1 MIRIN
6 RVRGSA
12 NTLPLP
18 ITLQP
23 INREGKDDSYM
34 SKFLLLEQT
43 IREVKDTGDE
53 LIETET
59 LDIETELLK
68 WDLKETIE

>member
-1 MIRIN
+1 
-6 RVRGSA
+6 
-12 NTLPLP
+12 
-18 ITLQP
+18 
-23 INREGKDDSYM
+23 M
-34 SKFLLLEQT
+34 SKLSSLEQR

-53 LIETET
+53 LIDTET

>member
-1 MIRIN
+1 MN
-6 RVRGSA
+6 
-12 NTLPLP
+12 
-18 ITLQP
+18 
-23 INREGKDDSYM
+23 
-34 SKFLLLEQT
+34 KFPLLEKR

-53 LIETET
+53 LLDTES

>member
-1 MIRIN
+1 
-6 RVRGSA
+6 
-12 NTLPLP
+12 
-18 ITLQP
+18 
-23 INREGKDDSYM
+23 M
-34 SKFLLLEQT
+34 SKLSFLEQR

-53 LIETET
+53 LLDTES

>member
-1 MIRIN
+1 MDPTHSLSI
-6 RVRGSA
+6 V
-12 NTLPLP
+12 
-18 ITLQP
+18 LQP
-23 INREGKDDSYM
+23 INREYEESASYM
-34 SKFLLLEQT
+34 SKLSFLEKR

-68 WDLKETIE
+68 WDLKETIG